1 MKKIIITIIVIIF
14 VITMI
19 LLLINLR
26 GNVNARV
33 IDERNVREIVID
45 AKRFEYNPNVITIK
59 YGEKIRFKIN
69 NLDDAQHGFSIPE
82 LGIEVHDETEFVA
95 NKKGRFYFY
104 CHHYCGSG
112 HSSMKGEI
120 IIE

>member
-1 MKKIIITIIVIIF
+1 MKRIIITIIIIIF
-14 VITMI
+14 VNT
-19 LLLINLR
+19 LVLINLR
-26 GNVNARV
+26 GNVNAPA
-33 IDERNVREIVID
+33 IDERNIREIVID

-82 LGIEVHDETEFVA
+82 LGIEVHDEIEFVA